1 MLMTGIT
8 NKNYISSIAF
18 MDEPDL
24 LEQVLEVQEEE
35 KGIYDILEMMG
46 RFVVTDNPEYH
57 HFVNRYVFKSATIES
72 LNAYGGGDGTY
83 DSGSGSNTNIEIV
96 ITDEATMPVAT
107 EVMMLPNQRLAW
119 VFYVDPGQRRFQ
131 ARPLSDDESDTIN
144 PTTDPVVV
152 GDICIFFTGAAGEGT
167 SSPEGRKS
175 EWVRTIN
182 NIQIFKEANSIT
194 DLQKTSAIKVKY
206 NGDWYVMYKLQ
217 HDTYRRF
224 RGKVAYGLLH
234 SKKARFAPD
243 NFYADGNETY
253 MTQGLWNYLK
263 YGDGTLQTTG
273 GVILPLAG
281 AAIDKAGIR
290 TLNRQLDK
298 KGTPREVWFWVGG
311 DLRADI
317 DDVLLTLEETKAG
330 GIVYNSFGRG
340 DGKQRALDLGVDSFR
355 MYGRTHHLKT
365 IDAYD
370 HPEVF
375 GAEGYDFAGSG
386 FVIPT
391 GKIKVD
397 HGAAS
402 VERLRVRYMAGDGTN
417 LKEIE
422 TVTGKLAPTP
432 TDDEAVLRFS
442 YQSVMGLEALGIG
455 MFGLVT
461 K

>member
-8 NKNYISSIAF
+8 NKNYISSINF

-24 LEQVLEVQEEE
+24 LEQVLGVQDEE

-57 HFVNRYVFKSATIES
+57 AFVNRYVFKSATIAS
-72 LNAYGGGDGTY
+72 IDATDDGTW
-83 DSGSGSNTNIEIV
+83 DGGTSTNKTLKVTVGAE
-96 ITDEATMPVAT
+96 ENLPVVS
-107 EVMMLPNQRLAW
+107 EVAMFPNQRIGW
-119 VFYVDPGQRRFQ
+119 VEAVDTTNLIVTVK
-131 ARPLSDDESDTIN
+131 PLSDDGADDTLN
-144 PTTDPVVV
+144 PAADPLAA
-152 GDICIFFTGAAGEGT
+152 GDIVIFFTQASGEGT
-167 SSPEGRKS
+167 FSPVGRKS

-206 NGDWYVMYKLQ
+206 NGQWYVLYKLQ
-217 HDTYRRF
+217 HDTYKRF
-224 RGKVAYGLLH
+224 RGKIAYGLLNG
-234 SKKARFAPD
+234 KKAKFTD
-243 NFYADGNETY
+243 NDGNDVY
-253 MTQGLWNYLK
+253 MTQGLWNYLLS
-263 YGDGTLQTTG
+263 GDGSLYNTG
-273 GVILPLAG
+273 GVVLPLAG
-281 AAIDKAGIR
+281 ATIDKSSLR

-298 KGTPREVWFWVGG
+298 KGTPREVWFWAGG
-311 DLRADI
+311 DLRADV

-330 GIVYNSFGRG
+330 GIVYNSFGQG
-340 DGKQRALDLGVDSFR
+340 DGKQRAIDLGVDSFR
-355 MYGRTHHLKT
+355 LYGRTHHMKT

-375 GAEGYDFAGSG
+375 GANGYDFGGSG
-386 FVIPT
+386 YIIPT
-391 GKIKVD
+391 GKIKIDYSASSVD
-397 HGAAS
+397 
-402 VERLRVRYMAGDGTN
+402 RLRVRYMAGDGTN

-442 YQSVMGLEALGIG
+442 YQSVMGLEVLGVDQ
-455 MFGLVT
+455 FGLIT

>member
-1 MLMTGIT
+1 MANLTGIT
-8 NKNYISSIAF
+8 NKSYISSIAF

-35 KGIYDILEMMG
+35 KGIYDIMEMMG

-57 HFVNRYVFKSATIES
+57 HFVNRYVFKSAEIAAIDPDTDGSDGSDGNDLVVTIVSE
-72 LNAYGGGDGTY
+72 D
-83 DSGSGSNTNIEIV
+83 
-96 ITDEATMPVAT
+96 TMPVVS
-107 EVMMLPNQRLAW
+107 EVVMLPNQRIGW
-119 VFYVDPGQRRFQ
+119 VSAVDFAAKKVTVKR
-131 ARPLSDDESDTIN
+131 LSDDA
-144 PTTDPVVV
+144 
-152 GDICIFFTGAAGEGT
+152 GDILSPAGNLVAVADIMIFFTQASGEGT
-167 SSPEGRKS
+167 FSPVGRKS
-175 EWVRTIN
+175 EWLRTIN

-224 RGKVAYGLLH
+224 RGKISYGLLH
-234 SKKARFAPD
+234 GKKAKFVDGD
-243 NFYADGNETY
+243 NKDVY
-253 MTQGLWNYLK
+253 MTQGLWNYCLG
-263 YGDGTLQTTG
+263 GDGSLYTTG
-273 GVILPLAG
+273 GVVYPLSG
-281 AAIDKAGIR
+281 ATIAKTDIR
-290 TLNRQLDK
+290 SLSRQLDK
-298 KGTPREVWFWVGG
+298 RGTPREVWQWVGG

-330 GIVYNSFGRG
+330 GIVYNSFGTG
-340 DGKQRALDLGVDSFR
+340 DGKQRALDLGVDSYR

-375 GAEGYDFAGSG
+375 GASGYDFAGSG
-386 FVIPT
+386 FIIPT

-442 YQSVMGLEALGIG
+442 YQSVMGLEALGID
-455 MFGLVT
+455 MFGLIQ